1 MMTLNVCCHRTST
14 KKERLQAYLEA
25 GDVEL
30 TEDDTRAIEL
40 AGANGPPSQLRSPR
54 FWARMMT
61 GIAVQLSM
69 YALLKMLV
77 DGK

>member
-1 MMTLNVCCHRTST
+1 MLLLFNSTST

-40 AGANGPPSQLRSPR
+40 AGAKGPPSQYTSAR
-54 FWARMMT
+54 FWARILT
-61 GIAVQLSM
+61 GVAAQLGA
-69 YALLKMLV
+69 YALLKMLA